1 VGDDGPTHH
10 GVFDLAALRP
20 IPNLTICAPLDEH
33 ELRNLMYTAQLP
45 GHGSF
50 VIRYPRGKSVH
61 SNWKSDFNEI
71 RVGEG
76 RRLRQGTDVA
86 VLSLGHPGNDALAAA
101 DILAGRGI
109 SVAVYDMR
117 FLKPLDTRLLDEV
130 AAAGFR
136 RIITIEDGV
145 RLGGFG
151 EAIVEY
157 FAQTHPDQVGKIHVL
172 AIPDAFIQHGP
183 VPQLKHDCAIDADAI
198 VAAAIQQS

>member
-1 VGDDGPTHH
+1 
-10 GVFDLAALRP
+10 
-20 IPNLTICAPLDEH
+20 
-33 ELRNLMYTAQLP
+33 
-45 GHGSF
+45 
-50 VIRYPRGKSVH
+50 
-61 SNWKSDFNEI
+61 
-71 RVGEG
+71 
-76 RRLRQGTDVA
+76 
-86 VLSLGHPGNDALAAA
+86 
-101 DILAGRGI
+101 
-109 SVAVYDMR
+109 MR

-157 FAQTHPDQVGKIHVL
+157 FAQTHPGQVGKIHVL